1 MIAADLAKLD
11 IFGTDYLFMLYESRL
26 REVCFRSY
34 VTDAL
39 GHITGVPTRWV
50 EQAYNP
56 PFISDEEQER
66 PENPAEQQNPAEQRS
81 ASEIAA
87 SIIDG
92 LGAILE
98 RGDDE

>member
-11 IFGTDYLFMLYESRL
+11 IFGTDYLFMLYDARL

-39 GHITGVPTRWV
+39 GYLAGIHARWV
-50 EQAYNP
+50 EKAYNLQN
-56 PFISDEEQER
+56 DVEEEPEQPVESR
-66 PENPAEQQNPAEQRS
+66 P
-81 ASEIAA
+81 ASEIAS
-87 SIIDG
+87 SIING

-98 RGDDE
+98 RGDSE

>member
-1 MIAADLAKLD
+1 
-11 IFGTDYLFMLYESRL
+11 MLIETRL

-39 GHITGVPTRWV
+39 GHLAGIPDRWV
-50 EQAYNP
+50 EQAYNL
-56 PFISDEEQER
+56 PFDPNEEQEQ
-66 PENPAEQQNPAEQRS
+66 PENPPDPRS
-81 ASEIAA
+81 ASEITA